1 MIIKNIDLSNIQSN
15 VNIIF
20 VIGNSASGKSTLA
33 DNIGKKLKYDVVHM
47 DEMIRNLS
55 KNHVNG
61 MKITKLYKE
70 KQYMVEKKIIIQQI
84 KDIIKKSG
92 YLIVEGTIWDPY
104 IIKQISKNYSFQ
116 LIYVQPSTKRK
127 YFNRIMKRV
136 KEGTM
141 SIVKKSLT
149 NEELKNEKKV
159 KELVHKI
166 VNMRFEQFEEDYK
179 IFHEFT
185 LCVLKY

>member
-1 MIIKNIDLSNIQSN
+1 MTIQNIHLTNIQSN

-20 VIGNSASGKSTLA
+20 VVGNSASGKSTLA

-55 KNHVNG
+55 KSHVNG

-92 YLIVEGTIWDPY
+92 HLIVEGTI
-104 IIKQISKNYSFQ
+104 
-116 LIYVQPSTKRK
+116 
-127 YFNRIMKRV
+127 
-136 KEGTM
+136 
-141 SIVKKSLT
+141 
-149 NEELKNEKKV
+149 
-159 KELVHKI
+159 
-166 VNMRFEQFEEDYK
+166 
-179 IFHEFT
+179 
-185 LCVLKY
+185 